1 MIDVNEAAALAKWI
15 QQWKKTYSENP
26 TLDECFTWFEWQFK
40 NKNLSN
46 NDKKSIQ
53 TILDFNS
60 EE

>member
-1 MIDVNEAAALAKWI
+1 MIDAKKAAALGKWI
-15 QQWKKTYSENP
+15 QEWKKTYAESP
-26 TLDECFTWFEWQFK
+26 SIDECFTWFEWQFK